1 MLGLLIAVVVLAFHA
16 RSYSFLTD
24 DAFISFRYAR
34 NLSHGAGLV
43 FNPGEPAVEGYSNF
57 LWVLVLAGLDRLGLA
72 PESVA
77 NALGSACTIGL
88 WLLIVAFCWRRA
100 GRGREWLVLIP
111 AFALACSRSFA
122 VWASSGL
129 ETRFFELLVIAGVLR
144 AFDEE
149 EALGRGARAAPF
161 APLWFALASLTRPDG
176 LLISCAVALAIAAWR
191 AAHRRLDLPRLV
203 REWLPFALIVA
214 AHFAFRL
221 AYYHDWLPN
230 TWYAKVGGHSWWSAG
245 WRYLAAFALEYS
257 LWLWLPLI
265 VAAVV
270 LRRRGVGLIALLCAA
285 VIVPHALY
293 VASIGGD
300 HFELLLFEGAAALAT
315 GPGATLGTLAYAA
328 LAIAASVP
336 LPLDS
341 HREFPSDYRAG
352 FPGKHLDQEDGR
364 AFLDPVRD
372 AIFRAPGLRSIAAT
386 HRDLIRYLSTRFIG
400 IRQEEHRLF
409 FESARREAQAVERLV
424 VDGTI
429 PRDADIAL
437 DCVGVVPYT
446 TGLRTFDRKGLTERV
461 VARHAPTQE
470 LMAHARSATLEE
482 ARARGVD
489 LWAVDPLQL
498 VCGLT
503 SPRMMVQLTDTWDA
517 KAERYAADVG
527 DDRFVLAVLPQ
538 GLESA
543 QRRMPRLHFVPVAD
557 SAFRAPYIARVVAA
571 YQETLRVRHHP
582 EVVWLLGNLIMLGG
596 DASEALKIFESMRAR
611 GLESAEL
618 DEKIALCHTTL
629 GDRDAAA
636 TEVRRALDVAAQ
648 SGESQVAARIRERIR
663 LGELPDTTRSPGR

>member
-1 MLGLLIAVVVLAFHA
+1 
-16 RSYSFLTD
+16 
-24 DAFISFRYAR
+24 
-34 NLSHGAGLV
+34 
-43 FNPGEPAVEGYSNF
+43 
-57 LWVLVLAGLDRLGLA
+57 
-72 PESVA
+72 
-77 NALGSACTIGL
+77 
-88 WLLIVAFCWRRA
+88 
-100 GRGREWLVLIP
+100 VLIP
-111 AFALACSRSFA
+111 AFALAASRSFA

-129 ETRFFELLVIAGVLR
+129 ETRFFELLVVAGVLR

-176 LLISCAVALAIAAWR
+176 LLISGAVALAIAAWR
-191 AAHRRLDLPRLV
+191 ATHRRLDLPRLV

-270 LRRRGVGLIALLCAA
+270 LHRRRGAGLVALLSAA

-300 HFELLLFEGAAALAT
+300 HFEFRPLDLYLPLLALLLFEGAAVLAT
-315 GPGATLGTLAYAA
+315 RPGATLGIVTYAA

-364 AFLDPVRD
+364 AFLDPARD
-372 AIFRAPGLRSIAAT
+372 PVFRAPGLRSIAAT
-386 HRDLIRYLSTRFIG
+386 HRDLIQYLSTRFIG

-409 FESARREAQAVERLV
+409 FESARRQARMVEPLV
-424 VDGTI
+424 ADGTI
-429 PRDADIAL
+429 PRDAGIAL

-446 TGLRTFDRKGLTERV
+446 TGLRTFDRKGLTERG

-503 SPRMMVQLTDTWDA
+503 SPRMMVQLTDTWDP

-527 DDRFVLAVLPQ
+527 DNRFVLAVLPQ

-557 SAFRAPYIARVVAA
+557 SAFRGPYIARVVAA
-571 YQETLRVRHHP
+571 YQETLRVRHDP

-618 DEKIALCHTTL
+618 DEKIALCHATL

-636 TEVRRALDVAAQ
+636 TEVRRALAVAAQ
-648 SGESQVAARIRERIR
+648 SGETQVAARIRERIR
-663 LGELPDTTRSPGR
+663 LGELPDTSASPGR